1 MQRLQI
7 SLKNGQTLVVDNE
20 SSAKTAT
27 PEFARFLDDFRLSGS
42 RDTGIFR
49 FMDPVLMV
57 RLSEVAAASVL
68 FIQPEEVQTTGVAEV
83 KRRVPR
89 KISAKDIT

>member
-7 SLKNGQTLVVDNE
+7 SLRNGQTLVVDNE
-20 SSAKTAT
+20 SSAKTVT
-27 PEFARFLDDFRLSGS
+27 LEFARFLDDFRLSGS
-42 RDTGIFR
+42 RGTGIFR
-49 FMDPVLMV
+49 FMEPVLMV

-68 FIQPEEVQTTGVAEV
+68 FIQPEEVQTTEVAEV